1 MPRSP
6 HRAGRIALTALV
18 TLAAVVLVVLQIG
31 PDAAGAMQLLR
42 GCGVEPG
49 RTVAAAVLSAASL
62 AVYGELHRRLLV
74 VAEAPLPG
82 RTVQAVTVAGNA
94 VSLTVPTVGT
104 AAGPAY
110 AVRALCRRGVP
121 TAAAVWSV
129 GAAAVV
135 TTVVLVVLAP
145 LGIAAGGLLPGA
157 AGVAL
162 STLLAVLAV
171 VVAAV
176 LRPRAGCPPA
186 VAPETGTLRSRA
198 RDLAARGSAW
208 AAAHRPSPRTTAVLL
223 VLAAL
228 TWALDVASLA
238 ACVGATRA
246 PSTAGAVALGY
257 LAVQASIALRLT
269 PGGAGPAEAGLLT
282 VLVTAGMPTGA
293 ATVAVALYR
302 AVSWLVPAAVG
313 WIAVLLLGTRDGG
326 GLSPRPRR
334 PAPRAR
340 PAGTPVPRCRRR
352 RGPGGAGPRPR
363 PSDGPRT

>member
-18 TLAAVVLVVLQIG
+18 TLAAAGLAVQQVG
-31 PDAAGAMQLLR
+31 PDTAGALQLLR
-42 GCGVEPG
+42 GSGVDAV

-62 AVYGELHRRLLV
+62 LVYGELHRRLLV
-74 VAEAPLPG
+74 VAGADLPG

-135 TTVVLVVLAP
+135 TSVVLVVLAP
-145 LGIAAGGLLPGA
+145 LGIAAGGLLPVA
-157 AGVAL
+157 AGIGA

-171 VVAAV
+171 GVAAL
-176 LRPRAGCPPA
+176 LRPRGGPHP
-186 VAPETGTLRSRA
+186 VGPTRTGTLGGRA
-198 RDLAARGSAW
+198 RDLVARSSVW

-228 TWALDVASLA
+228 TWVLDLACLA

-246 PSTAGAVALGY
+246 PFTAGAVAVGY
-257 LAVQASIALRLT
+257 LAVQASIAIRLT
-269 PGGAGPAEAGLLT
+269 PGGAGLAEAGLLAA
-282 VLVTAGMPTGA
+282 LVTAGTPAGA
-293 ATVAVALYR
+293 AAVAVALYR
-302 AVSWLVPAAVG
+302 GVSWLVPAAVG
-313 WIAVLLLGTRDGG
+313 WVVVLLLTARGVPGADSGTR
-326 GLSPRPRR
+326 R
-334 PAPRAR
+334 
-340 PAGTPVPRCRRR
+340 
-352 RGPGGAGPRPR
+352 
-363 PSDGPRT
+363 